1 MSNEKKNSKL
11 GKGLSALMGEYD
23 AFDDLNTNETVTAK
37 TVDTISI
44 AETKPNP
51 NQPRKV
57 FDKEKLDE
65 LAASIRVH
73 GVLTPILVR
82 EIEGEDHKYQII
94 AGERRWR
101 ASKLANQGEIPA
113 RILKTNDLQ
122 LLEIGLIEN
131 IQRENLNPLEEAEGY
146 RALISRFGKT
156 QESLAESVGKSR
168 AHITNTLRLLQLPE
182 AVRNHLSAGR
192 ISAGHARAVI
202 GADNPEAIIED
213 VIARKL
219 SVRDTER
226 LVQKERQGD
235 ASRKPSHKPMDE
247 EKDVDTSA
255 LEADLSRTLGLV
267 VEIRNGN
274 GGGELRIK
282 YRQLEQLD
290 EICRRLSRP
299 GQNG

>member
-1 MSNEKKNSKL
+1 MTSEKKNSKL

-23 AFDDLNTNETVTAK
+23 AFDNLNTNETVTAK
-37 TVDTISI
+37 TVDTIAIS
-44 AETKPNP
+44 ETKPNP

-57 FDKEKLDE
+57 FNREKLDE

-82 EIEGEDHKYQII
+82 EVEGEDYKYQII

-101 ASKLANQGEIPA
+101 ASKLANQEDIPA
-113 RILKTNDLQ
+113 RILKTNDLE

-168 AHITNTLRLLQLPE
+168 AHITNTLRLLQLPDS
-182 AVRNHLSAGR
+182 VRDHLGAGR

-213 VIARKL
+213 VMARKL

-226 LVQKERQGD
+226 LVQKERQPD
-235 ASRKPSHKPMDE
+235 AGRKVSHTSIDE

-255 LEADLSRTLGLV
+255 LEADLSRTLGLL
-267 VEIRNGN
+267 VEIRTGN